1 MEMNPKRLLLAEDDQ
16 MLATL
21 LKYRLELDGYQVDLA
36 QDGRAVKS
44 YLKGG
49 IPDLVVSDILM
60 PYYSGIELVHFL
72 REDLNSEVPVIMI
85 SKADTGADPEYLF
98 ELGAD
103 AFIPKPVNP
112 AFLLQQ
118 VNKLIKR
125 A

>member
-1 MEMNPKRLLLAEDDQ
+1 

-85 SKADTGADPEYLF
+85 SKADTGTDPEYLI

-103 AFIPKPVNP
+103 AFISKPVNP
-112 AFLLQQ
+112 AFLVQQ
-118 VNKLIKR
+118 VNKLMKR
-125 A
+125 T